1 MKTRINSGFYFVYQK
16 SKVHIIELF
25 LYFPNKSVDF
35 IVRLTEHKPR
45 KHKKPDWT
53 GHQIGLQHNEVIM
66 TTKSNILKS
75 AFIAASISA
84 GIAVAYA
91 FQPAKVAD
99 DSHQVIITAQKY
111 EVLKRTCN
119 ETCVAIVKADE
130 YSIYVRYQMDDASV
144 DRTEILNVVHS
155 DETVN
160 AYIDRYEIEK
170 INAAIAGGVK

>member
-1 MKTRINSGFYFVYQK
+1 MFTMNLV
-16 SKVHIIELF
+16 
-25 LYFPNKSVDF
+25 NN
-35 IVRLTEHKPR
+35 
-45 KHKKPDWT
+45 KKPDWT
-53 GHQIGLQHNEVIM
+53 GHQIGLLHNEVIM

-111 EVLKRTCN
+111 EVLKRTCH
-119 ETCVAIVKADE
+119 ETCVATVKAND
-130 YSIYVRYQMDDASV
+130 YSIYVEYALDGASV
-144 DRTEILNVVHS
+144 EFLDILDVVHS

-170 INAAIAGGVK
+170 INAAIAGAK

>member
-1 MKTRINSGFYFVYQK
+1 MAKLKDSI
-16 SKVHIIELF
+16 
-25 LYFPNKSVDF
+25 
-35 IVRLTEHKPR
+35 
-45 KHKKPDWT
+45 
-53 GHQIGLQHNEVIM
+53 
-66 TTKSNILKS
+66 KS
-75 AFIAASISA
+75 AFIAASISMA
-84 GIAVAYA
+84 LVAAYA

-99 DSHQVIITAQKY
+99 DNPQVVITAQKY
-111 EVLKRTCN
+111 EVLNRACI

-170 INAAIAGGVK
+170 INAAIVGGVK